1 MRSAVPRKIGAEATN
16 SLGTSEADGS
26 GTLRVSP
33 VRDPAW
39 VDARGK
45 GSTYRHPALKQL
57 KEQQARFAPKD
68 RRLEQIDRAETL
80 LAEVATEKRYPYE
93 YLCFRITGFRPE
105 GFPAL
110 VLDGGDVQND
120 LRLFIEDLSATV
132 GQKLEQVAEPVLTVD
147 AVSRRYNVSTRT
159 VNRWRSQ
166 GLVAR
171 RFLIEGRA
179 KVGFL
184 ESSLKRFVA
193 SHHEQVE
200 RGTRFRQ
207 LTDEE
212 REEIIRRARRLAQ
225 VGRHHGLIEI
235 ARRIARKMERS
246 TETVR
251 MTLKTYDRDHPDRAL
266 FPPSTAPL
274 DESDKAKIHRL
285 YAGGRGVSVEN
296 LATQFG
302 RTRSSIYRI
311 LNEMRARRILST
323 KLEFMPH
330 VSFDDPK
337 MRDEIIGPIPM
348 PADGKAPRRTKAPK
362 GLPPYLASLYEVPL
376 LSREQEAHLFRKMNY
391 LKHVANGLREAID
404 PTKAKTT
411 ELDKIEALQE
421 EALSVKN
428 QIIRANLRL
437 VVSIAKRHVGPSN
450 NFFELVS
457 DGNMSLIRAVE
468 KFDYARGNKFS
479 TYASWAIMKN
489 FARTIPEENFRRD
502 RFVTGHE
509 EMFEAAADNR
519 IDEHEYENAQK
530 RMQEAVKGMLGR
542 LDDRERRIIISRFGI
557 NGANEQTLEQLGR
570 ELGITKER
578 VRQIESRAQDKLRKI
593 ANEEKLDLPMLS

>member
-1 MRSAVPRKIGAEATN
+1 MRGAAPHKIGTEAAN
-16 SLGTSEADGS
+16 SLGASGEDGP
-26 GTLRVSP
+26 GANRAGA

-39 VDARGK
+39 GEARGK
-45 GSTYRHPALKQL
+45 GSMYRHPALKQL
-57 KEQQARFAPKD
+57 KEQQARFSPRE
-68 RRLEQIDRAETL
+68 RRLEQIERAELL
-80 LAEVATEKRYPYE
+80 LAETSHDKRYPYE

-110 VLDGGDVQND
+110 LLDGSDVQND

-132 GQKLEQVAEPVLTVD
+132 GQKLEQVNEPVMTVE
-147 AVSRRYNVSTRT
+147 AVSRRYKVSTRT

-171 RFLIEGRA
+171 RFVIEGRT

-184 ESSLKRFVA
+184 ESSLKRFVD
-193 SHHEQVE
+193 SHLDQVE

-207 LTDEE
+207 LDDAE

-225 VGRHHGLIEI
+225 VGRQHGLIEI

-251 MTLKTYDRDHPDRAL
+251 TTLKAYDREHPDRAI

-274 DESDKAKIHRL
+274 DETDKAKIYRL

-311 LNEMRARRILST
+311 LNEMRARRILSVKLEYMPHPSFDET
-323 KLEFMPH
+323 KL
-330 VSFDDPK
+330 
-337 MRDEIIGPIPM
+337 RDEMLGPIPV

-391 LKHVANGLREAID
+391 LKHLANGHREKID
-404 PTKAKTT
+404 PTKAKTA
-411 ELDKIEALQE
+411 ELDKIETLQE

-519 IDEHEYENAQK
+519 VDEHEYENAQR

-542 LDDRERRIIISRFGI
+542 LDERERRIIISRFGI

-593 ANEEKLDLPMLS
+593 ASEDKLDLPML

>member
-1 MRSAVPRKIGAEATN
+1 M
-16 SLGTSEADGS
+16 
-26 GTLRVSP
+26 
-33 VRDPAW
+33 
-39 VDARGK
+39 
-45 GSTYRHPALKQL
+45 YRHPALKQL
-57 KEQQARFAPKD
+57 KEQQSRFAPKD
-68 RRLEQIDRAETL
+68 RRLEQIDRAESL
-80 LAEVATEKRYPYE
+80 LGEIEPKRRYPYE

-110 VLDGGDVQND
+110 VLDGLDVQND

-132 GQKLEQVAEPVLTVD
+132 GQKVEQVGEPVLTVE
-147 AVSRRYNVSTRT
+147 AVSHRYNVSTRT
-159 VNRWRSQ
+159 VNRWRLQ

-171 RFLIEGRA
+171 RFVIDGRT

-184 ESSLKRFVA
+184 ESSLKRFVE
-193 SHHEQVE
+193 SHLEQVE
-200 RGTRFRQ
+200 RGTKFR
-207 LTDEE
+207 LVSEEE
-212 REEIIRRARRLAQ
+212 RDEIVRRARRLAQ
-225 VGRHHGLIEI
+225 VGGHHGLIEI

-246 TETVR
+246 TETIR
-251 MTLKTYDRDHPDRAL
+251 TTLKAYDREHPDRAI

-274 DESDKAKIHRL
+274 DETDKAKIHRL
-285 YAGGRGVSVEN
+285 YAGGRGVSVEV
-296 LATQFG
+296 LATQFN

-311 LNEMRARRILST
+311 LNEMRARRILSV

-330 VSFDDPK
+330 ASFEDPK
-337 MRDEIIGPIPM
+337 MRDELLGPMPV

-376 LSREQEAHLFRKMNY
+376 LGREQEAHLFRKMNY
-391 LKHVANGLREAID
+391 LKYLAKGLREKID
-404 PTKAKTT
+404 PTKAKTA
-411 ELDKIEALQE
+411 ELDEIESLQE
-421 EALSVKN
+421 EALAVKN

-468 KFDYARGNKFS
+468 KFDYSRGNKFS

-530 RMQEAVKGMLGR
+530 RMQDAVKGMLGR

-557 NGANEQTLEQLGR
+557 SGANEQTLEQLGR

-578 VRQIESRAQDKLRKI
+578 VRQIESRAQEKLRKI
-593 ANEEKLDLPMLS
+593 ANEEKLDLPML